1 MDLKM
6 MELETKI
13 AELELEIMKWNKDIE
28 DIQLGLTF
36 QMDQQLENLNNLQKK
51 KEKEIKNIKKELIE
65 KIENDLSK
73 NDKNQI
79 VSRIEYLSKE
89 VLSYKERIDN
99 LKCDIKKLEE
109 SNRELSKEQKEIRDV
124 IDSMR
129 KETKETRAKTLMLIT
144 VIVCVIFSQ
153 ISCANMDIQGIKR
166 KIIRE
171 HGYGVMIDTDKY
183 MI

>member
-28 DIQLGLTF
+28 DIQLGLII
-36 QMDQQLENLNNLQKK
+36 QMNQQLKDLNNLQKK
-51 KEKEIKNIKKELIE
+51 KEKEIENIKKELIE
-65 KIENDLSK
+65 KIENDLSES
-73 NDKNQI
+73 DKNQI
-79 VSRIEYLSKE
+79 GTRIECISKE
-89 VLSYKERIDN
+89 VFSYRERIEN
-99 LKCDIKKLEE
+99 LKYDIKKLEE
-109 SNRELSKEQKEIRDV
+109 SNEFLLQEQKAIRDI

-129 KETKETRAKTLMLIT
+129 KETKETRAKAFMLIT
-144 VIVCVIFSQ
+144 VILCVIFSQ
-153 ISCANMDIQGIKR
+153 ISCANSSIQGIKR

-171 HGYGVMIDTDKY
+171 HGYGMMIDIENY